1 MTTEVYNSMRKMPLR
16 NPSKWRCLAVWFFL
30 LIWQLTFAELS
41 FAAGAAL
48 SVVGIEV
55 DGRAVEKVSAVD
67 VFVSGKDN
75 SDKRDITI
83 GSIFAQGDEIVVP
96 PRTVLVLHSANT
108 NDVRLQP
115 GCRFKINV
123 VGSEGE
129 SYGILVGKA
138 FFKVSKAL
146 NFFNVDYMKFLA
158 IVHGTEFD
166 VAVEPKKEISF
177 HLTKGKLLVQR
188 EVKVKILEEHK
199 ETEVITSELLSP
211 VTKSHVSYRLD
222 VDEYLKEFKTFKDA
236 EEYYRRQLEEDEKS
250 GEYERVQEGLN
261 AMGKILITIGKPKQ
275 ALAYFERALKAAH
288 DHHDESWNSSLLNH
302 SGIAYDGLGDYRKA
316 IEYHEKSLALS
327 LKLYPSGVHPEI
339 AASYNN
345 LGNAYNRLGD
355 YRKEIEYHE
364 KSLAMMLKLYP
375 SGVHPD
381 IATSYNN
388 LGNAYYGLGDYRKAI
403 EYYEK
408 SLALKLKLFP
418 EGVHPNIVKSYRNLS
433 KAWRKAGDAGR
444 ATEYENR
451 AQAVELKL
459 KK

>member
-129 SYGILVGKA
+129 SYGIRMGKA

-261 AMGKILITIGKPKQ
+261 AMGNILNTIGKPKQ
-275 ALAYFERALKAAH
+275 AIACFERALKAAYRQN
-288 DHHDESWNSSLLNH
+288 DERWNSAINNLEN
-302 SGIAYDGLGDYRKA
+302 AYYGLGEYRKA
-316 IEYHEKSLALS
+316 IEYHEKSLAL
-327 LKLYPSGVHPEI
+327 
-339 AASYNN
+339 
-345 LGNAYNRLGD
+345 R
-355 YRKEIEYHE
+355 
-364 KSLAMMLKLYP
+364 LKLYP

-381 IATSYNN
+381 IAYSYNNLGSAYDALGEYRKAIEYHEKSLALRLKLYPSGVHPDIAYSYNN
-388 LGNAYYGLGDYRKAI
+388 LGNAYYGLGEYRKAI

>member
-1 MTTEVYNSMRKMPLR
+1 MTTEVHNSIRKMPLR
-16 NPSKWRCLAVWFFL
+16 NPSKWRWLAVWFFL
-30 LIWQLTFAELS
+30 LVWQLTFAELS

-48 SVVGIEV
+48 TVVGMEV
-55 DGRAVEKVSAVD
+55 DGRAVDKVSAVD
-67 VFVSGKDN
+67 VFVSGKDH

-96 PRTVLVLHSANT
+96 PRTVLVLHSTNT

-222 VDEYLKEFKTFKDA
+222 VDEYLKEFKTYKDA
-236 EEYYRRQLEEDEKS
+236 EEYYRLQLEEDEKS

-261 AMGKILITIGKPKQ
+261 AMGSILNAIGKPKQ
-275 ALAYFERALKAAH
+275 ALAYFDRALKAAYRQN
-288 DHHDESWNSSLLNH
+288 DESWNSALINNIGS
-302 SGIAYDGLGDYRKA
+302 AYNGLGEYRKA
-316 IEYHEKSLALS
+316 IENHEKSLALF
-327 LKLYPSGVHPEI
+327 
-339 AASYNN
+339 
-345 LGNAYNRLGD
+345 
-355 YRKEIEYHE
+355 
-364 KSLAMMLKLYP
+364 LKLYP

-381 IATSYNN
+381 IAASYNN
-388 LGNAYYGLGDYRKAI
+388 LGNAYFVLGDYREAI
-403 EYYEK
+403 EYHEK
-408 SLALKLKLFP
+408 SLALKLKFYP
-418 EGVHPNIVKSYRNLS
+418 DGVHPDIVKSYRNLS
-433 KAWRKAGDAGR
+433 KAWLKAGDAGR
-444 ATEYENR
+444 AAEYEQK
-451 AQAVELKL
+451 AQAVEMKL